1 MSRFMVSVERL
12 RFASVRRYMV
22 SRFMVSVERLRFASV
37 RRYMHG
43 VNVHGVS
50 REAEVCKCE
59 K

>member
-1 MSRFMVSVERL
+1 MSEGTC
-12 RFASVRRYMV
+12 MV

-50 REAEVCKCE
+50 REAEVCKCQ
-59 K
+59 KVHAWCQGSWCQ